1 MNVTYLTPSA
11 VVAETKDLFSLPDIY
26 FQVNEMIRDPR
37 FTMADIGR
45 VIAKDPALSA
55 RLLRLVNSSF
65 YGFQSRIDTITRAIT
80 IVGIDDLYNLV
91 VATCVLDKFAKI
103 PTELVDMT
111 AFWMRSVHCGVVT
124 KLLAKNCAVLNTER
138 LFLAGLLHDM
148 GSLVLYQTTP
158 EQANSVLVAIRQDRR
173 LLTGFEQEILGFTHA
188 DVGRELL
195 KSWGLP
201 QSLYEVV
208 GCYRQP
214 DFSIN
219 HRLDATLLNLASRLV
234 DDQEYGRPVEQTLVG
249 TSDHTLDFLRL
260 SREQIE
266 QVMQQATIEFEQVFE
281 QMMPP
286 VTCAQGIAKPH

>member
-1 MNVTYLTPSA
+1 MTYQTASA
-11 VVAETKDLFSLPDIY
+11 VVAETKTLFSLPDIY

-37 FTMADIGR
+37 FSMADIGS

-111 AFWMRSVHCGVVT
+111 AFWMRSVQCGVVT
-124 KLLAKNCAVLNTER
+124 KLLAKSCAVMNVER
-138 LFLAGLLHDM
+138 LFLAGLLHDI
-148 GSLVLYQTTP
+148 GSLVLYQAMP
-158 EQANSVLVAIRQDRR
+158 EQAKSVLSAMRQDRR
-173 LLTGFEQEILGFTHA
+173 LLMSFEQEIIGFTHA

-195 KSWGLP
+195 KSWCLP
-201 QSLYEVV
+201 ESLYEVV

-214 DFSIN
+214 DFAIN

-234 DDQEYGRPVEQTLVG
+234 DDQEFGRLVEQTLVE
-249 TSDHTLDFLRL
+249 TSDATLDFLRL
-260 SREQIE
+260 TREQIE
-266 QVMQQATIEFEQVFE
+266 QVMQQSAIEFEQVFE
-281 QMMPP
+281 QILPP
-286 VTCAQGIAKPH
+286 IKRAQGIVRSH

>member
-1 MNVTYLTPSA
+1 MTYLTPSA
-11 VVAETKDLFSLPDIY
+11 VVAETKDLFSLPDVY

-37 FTMADIGR
+37 FTMADIGS

-103 PTELVDMT
+103 PTDLVDMT

-124 KLLAKNCAVLNTER
+124 KLLAKKCAVLNTER
-138 LFLAGLLHDM
+138 LFLAGLLHDI
-148 GSLVLYQTTP
+148 GSLVLYQTMP
-158 EQANSVLVAIRQDRR
+158 EQAKTVLVAIRQDRR
-173 LLTGFEQEILGFTHA
+173 LLASFEQEILGFTHA
-188 DVGRELL
+188 DVSRELL
-195 KSWGLP
+195 KNWGLP

-219 HRLDATLLNLASRLV
+219 YRMDATLLSLASRLV
-234 DDQEYGRPVEQTLVG
+234 DDQEYGRLVEQTLVE
-249 TSDHTLDFLRL
+249 TSDHTLEILRL

-286 VTCAQGIAKPH
+286 VTHTQGIARPH

>member
-1 MNVTYLTPSA
+1 MTYQTASS
-11 VVAETKDLFSLPDIY
+11 VVVDTKDLFSLPDIY

-37 FTMADIGR
+37 FTMADIGS

-103 PTELVDMT
+103 PTELIDMT
-111 AFWMRSVHCGVVT
+111 AFWMRSVHCAVVT

-138 LFLAGLLHDM
+138 LFLAGLLHDI
-148 GSLVLYQTTP
+148 GSLVLYQSMP

-173 LLTGFEQEILGFTHA
+173 LLIGFEQEIVGFTHA
-188 DVGRELL
+188 DIGRELL

-208 GCYRQP
+208 GCYPQP
-214 DFSIN
+214 DFAIN
-219 HRLDATLLNLASRLV
+219 YRLDATLLNLASRLV
-234 DDQEYGRPVEQTLVG
+234 DDQEYGRLVEQTLVE

-286 VTCAQGIAKPH
+286 VTRAQGIAKPH